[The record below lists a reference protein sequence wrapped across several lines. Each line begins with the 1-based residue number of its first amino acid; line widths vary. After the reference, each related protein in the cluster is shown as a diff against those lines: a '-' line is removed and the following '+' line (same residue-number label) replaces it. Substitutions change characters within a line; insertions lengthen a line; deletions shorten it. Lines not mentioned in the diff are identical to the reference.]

1 MIKIYPRGLPNLINV
16 LMIAQEEGR
25 WGPSRLM
32 APLSIEGFRLAALC
46 PDSNPICHSSH
57 CLLHFNL
64 PTIQSW
70 RKFVKILVEAFEKWH
85 PRLIIP
91 CDEQIVAVLH
101 FIVRRKLSGKR
112 IISDHL
118 LQILLDSLGSPKYF
132 DAMMLKSDTREL
144 AAKLGILVPKGGRVS
159 SQTEALHCANEIG
172 YPVFVKKSFS
182 WAGRGTIF
190 CRTEA
195 EVKSAYAFLN
205 PPRSWVRE
213 IARTILG
220 RQWYPAT
227 SSTEVQ
233 CAHLGDSV
241 MFNVVAWKGQ
251 YLGGFFGMREKT
263 TSTNGPSTIV
273 KLTGNTVCEEIARTL
288 VAAMGMTGFCAFDF
302 IWDAAEKTA
311 ILLECNPRPNQVGH
325 LGGMI
330 GVGLCTVLAKAC
342 KGEFP
347 PVNSPQGSVIV
358 PLFPQEWLRDEES
371 AVLLKETLDIPRN
384 DTKLLHFML
393 NYNAD
398 KSSSY
403 SRLGNF

>member
-1 MIKIYPRGLPNLINV
+1 LINV

-32 APLSIEGFRLAALC
+32 APLSMEGFRLAALC
-46 PDSNPICHSSH
+46 PNSNPISQSSH

-64 PTIQSW
+64 PSIQSW
-70 RKFVKILVEAFEKWH
+70 RKFVKSLTEAFEKWR

-91 CDEQIVAVLH
+91 CDEQIVALLH

-112 IISDHL
+112 IMSDRL
-118 LQILLDSLGSPKYF
+118 LRILLDSLGSPKHF
-132 DAMMLKSDTREL
+132 DAMMLKADTREL
-144 AAKLGILVPKGGRVS
+144 AMKLGIPVPKGGRVS
-159 SQTEALHCANEIG
+159 SQAEALNRAFVIG

-182 WAGRGTIF
+182 WSGRGTIF
-190 CRTEA
+190 CSTDA
-195 EVKSAYAFLN
+195 EVKSAYRLLN

-213 IARTILG
+213 TVRNILG
-220 RQWYPAT
+220 RQWFPAS

-233 CAHLGDSV
+233 CAHVGASV

-251 YLGGFFGMREKT
+251 YLGGFFGMREQT

-302 IWDAAEKTA
+302 IWDEAKHTA
-311 ILLECNPRPNQVGH
+311 TLLECNPRPNQVGH
-325 LGGMI
+325 LGGKI
-330 GVGLCTVLAKAC
+330 GVDLCIALAKAC

-347 PVNSPQGSVIV
+347 SVKSPQGSAIV
-358 PLFPQEWLRDEES
+358 ALFPQEWLRDEEN
-371 AVLLKETLDIPRN
+371 AVLLKDSLDIPRN
-384 DTKLLHFML
+384 DTKLLNFIL
-393 NYNAD
+393 NFSSN
-398 KSSSY
+398 KSSLY
-403 SRLGNF
+403 SRLGISNPL